1 MSRELLHIREYIKI
15 KFFSYFIYEYRKLT
29 HLEVAIGF
37 INNSLVHLVHDTQY
51 FPLACIDA

>member
-29 HLEVAIGF
+29 HLEVAISF
-37 INNSLVHLVHDTQY
+37 INNSLVHIVHDTQY
-51 FPLACIDA
+51 FILACIDA